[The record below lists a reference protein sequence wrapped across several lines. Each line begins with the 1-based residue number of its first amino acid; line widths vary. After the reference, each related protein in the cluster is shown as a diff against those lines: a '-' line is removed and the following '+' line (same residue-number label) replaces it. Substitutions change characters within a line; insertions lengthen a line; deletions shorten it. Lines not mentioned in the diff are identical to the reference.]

1 MRKTW
6 WLRYKAASHS
16 AAVAKKKRELNADA
30 QLAFSF
36 LFTLE
41 PQPTEQCYLVSGE
54 SSHFG

>member
-6 WLRYKAASHS
+6 WLRYKAAGHS
-16 AAVAKKKRELNADA
+16 AAVAKKQRELHADA

-41 PQPTEQCYLVSGE
+41 PQPTERRHLVSGE
-54 SSHFG
+54 SSRFS